1 MSDMKNKQE
10 SSNELNPLIDL
21 IEGITLTESFEGL
34 AKLILP
40 SLVEMMNLR
49 SAFFYVEDSRLLSS
63 HFFEHGLLPESI
75 AEIEKR
81 CAKQLGELSSQ
92 DNIKLAAM
100 FDSREGEKAADIVY
114 YPIIDAG
121 VAIGLIGLIPE
132 DLATTDVAGY
142 WEQILRLITVTISR
156 LTRDKEIETKLTYLN
171 TYKTISSMLA
181 QELGIHELLSAA
193 LDCSMDVVSAEA
205 ASILILDEEKEN
217 FKFYQTEG
225 PAKPALRT
233 ETFPADKGIAGYIVN
248 ADAAEIINNVQNDPR
263 FYGVIDTESGFKT
276 RNMIAVPLIAGEERI
291 GVLEVLNKVD
301 GGSFTEEERLLLSL
315 IAEEMAFAIRNAKV
329 FDYVVNS
336 YCKQRQGQAS
346 CKGCKRPLGS
356 WTPCIKYRDYEAE

>member
-1 MSDMKNKQE
+1 MSNMENKQE
-10 SSNELNPLIDL
+10 SSNKLAPLIDL
-21 IEGITLTESFEGL
+21 IEEITLTESFEGL

-49 SAFFYVEDSRLLSS
+49 SAFFYIEDPRLLSS

-75 AEIEKR
+75 DDIEKR
-81 CAKQLGELSSQ
+81 CTKQLGKLSSQ
-92 DNIKLAAM
+92 DNIKLSAI
-100 FDSREGEKAADIVY
+100 FDSKDGEKAADIIF
-114 YPIIDAG
+114 YPITDAG
-121 VAIGLIGLIPE
+121 IAIGLIGLIPE
-132 DLATTDVAGY
+132 ELATMIMAGY
-142 WEQILRLITVTISR
+142 WEQILRVITVTISHLAR
-156 LTRDKEIETKLTYLN
+156 NKGTETKLTYLN

-181 QELGIHELLSAA
+181 QELGIHELLEAA
-193 LDCSMDVVSAEA
+193 LYCSMDAVPAEA

-225 PAKPALRT
+225 PVKPVLKA

-248 ADAAEIINNVQNDPR
+248 ADSAEIINDVQNDPR

-301 GGSFTEEERLLLSL
+301 GGSFTEEERLLLSS

-356 WTPCIKYRDYEAE
+356 WTPCIKYRDYEVE